1 MLQELCYD
9 FKLSVYV
16 TKTKVLVFKERGRL
30 SKAEQWF
37 YNNSQIETV
46 KGFSYVGVFFS
57 QQMAMFEMAKSICVK
72 AKKALNHLFNCLH
85 SLPCI
90 PYKTLFQEI

>member
-37 YNNSQIETV
+37 YSNSQIETV
-46 KGFSYVGVFFS
+46 KGFSYVGVFF
-57 QQMAMFEMAKSICVK
+57 FTTNGYV
-72 AKKALNHLFNCLH
+72 
-85 SLPCI
+85 
-90 PYKTLFQEI
+90 